1 MKCIHRIDGKFRVVW
16 RTKQR
21 HMTSLQEFRNRRNR
35 GPASS
40 AAIETIAGP
49 NHHAAV
55 NIFLTNHRAIGR
67 VAISHVK
74 LRVQLK
80 ARASALINKR
90 SIHRPLPQYG
100 R

>member
-21 HMTSLQEFRNRRNR
+21 HMTSLQELWNRCNRR
-35 GPASS
+35 PASR
-40 AAIETIAGP
+40 AAIETIERP

-55 NIFLTNHRAIGR
+55 NIFLTNHCAIGR
-67 VAISHVK
+67 IAISHLK

-90 SIHRPLPQYG
+90 SIRHPLS
-100 R
+100 